1 MKSISHFFLSAVL
14 FSLVVLPG
22 CKREY
27 DAPPARIL
35 PVGQILT
42 IQELRDLYVGQ
53 PITFTED
60 YSVYGVVTA
69 DEANGNLYRSIYV
82 QDGDAAINLRLQNP
96 GGLYQGDSV
105 RIYLPGTILSVFSG
119 MMQLD
124 NVNVD
129 ENIIKQATQVSFP
142 ATTLNINQITPDV
155 QGQLIR
161 LENVEF
167 VASELGTTY
176 ADALNQNTEN
186 RTLTDCD
193 GNTIIV
199 RSSGFAN
206 FAALEIPEGN
216 GSFVAIVG
224 QFNDDMQLYIR
235 NLNEVQLSGERCTEG
250 GGGGGPCEYEVQP
263 VFVVNQDFTD
273 VASNDTD
280 YNNPSWVNI
289 AAEGSRVWRGRIFQD
304 TKYLRATSFGSNQTN
319 EAWFITPPVQLSGP
333 QLGLSFESAT
343 AFWNDASWPHPLTV
357 YVSTNF
363 DGCDIE
369 AADWVTITGYN
380 TSNQGTANY
389 AFIPSGTVDVTA
401 FLPSGY
407 DGAVH
412 IAFVYRGSHPDGV
425 TTSLDLD
432 NIIIQ

>member
-1 MKSISHFFLSAVL
+1 MKSIPHIFIGAILISLTVLS
-14 FSLVVLPG
+14 G

-27 DAPPARIL
+27 DEPPARIL

-42 IQELRDLYVGQ
+42 IQELRDLYVDQ
-53 PITFTED
+53 AITFTEEL
-60 YSVYGVVTA
+60 SVYGVVTA
-69 DEANGNLYRSIYV
+69 DETNGNLYRSIYV
-82 QDGDAAINLRLQNP
+82 QDGNAAINLRLQNP
-96 GGLYQGDSV
+96 GGLYEGDSV
-105 RIYLPGTILSVFSG
+105 RIYLPGTVLSIFSG
-119 MMQLD
+119 MLQLD

-129 ENIIKQATQVSFP
+129 ENIIKQATQINFPPALVS
-142 ATTLNINQITPDV
+142 ISDITPAL

-167 VASELGTTY
+167 VESELGSSY
-176 ADALNQNTEN
+176 ADAVNQSTEN

-193 GNTIIV
+193 GNTILV

-206 FAALEIPEGN
+206 FAGLDIPEGN

-235 NLNEVQLSGERCTEG
+235 DLTEVQLNGERCTG

-263 VFVVNQDFTD
+263 VFVINQDFTD

-280 YNNPSWVNI
+280 YNNENWVNV
-289 AAEGSRVWRGRIFQD
+289 ATEGSRVWRGRIFQD
-304 TKYLRATSFGSNQTN
+304 SKYLRATSFGSNQTN

-343 AFWNDASWPHPLTV
+343 AFWNDAAWPHPLTV
-357 YVSTNF
+357 YASTDFN
-363 DGCDIE
+363 GCDIDQ
-369 AADWVTITGYN
+369 ANWVTITGYN
-380 TSNQGTANY
+380 VGNQGTANY
-389 AFIPSGTVDVTA
+389 AFIPSGTVLVTD
-401 FLPSGY
+401 FLPSGFS
-407 DGAVH
+407 GAVH

>member
-1 MKSISHFFLSAVL
+1 MKSISHFFLSAAL
-14 FSLVVLPG
+14 ISLVALPG

-69 DEANGNLYRSIYV
+69 DEGNGNLYRSIYV

-142 ATTLNINQITPDV
+142 ATTLSINQITPDV

-193 GNTIIV
+193 GNTILV

-250 GGGGGPCEYEVQP
+250 GGGGGPCEYAVQH

-273 VASNDTD
+273 VA
-280 YNNPSWVNI
+280 
-289 AAEGSRVWRGRIFQD
+289 
-304 TKYLRATSFGSNQTN
+304 
-319 EAWFITPPVQLSGP
+319 
-333 QLGLSFESAT
+333 
-343 AFWNDASWPHPLTV
+343 
-357 YVSTNF
+357 
-363 DGCDIE
+363 
-369 AADWVTITGYN
+369 
-380 TSNQGTANY
+380 
-389 AFIPSGTVDVTA
+389 
-401 FLPSGY
+401 
-407 DGAVH
+407 
-412 IAFVYRGSHPDGV
+412 
-425 TTSLDLD
+425 
-432 NIIIQ
+432 